1 MANNR
6 WINHVEQFSK
16 THNMKYKE
24 AMIQSDCEAQYKTG
38 SGFNIIKKIRETAS
52 IFNKCYNSYAFDSEK
67 CSDLIMDNQQK
78 QFQVDCQAALVY
90 DFLLIVTFQCEM
102 YINHVSGT
110 ATFQPLNSTNKSL
123 LLT

>member
-6 WINHVEQFSK
+6 WINHVKQYRK

-24 AMIQSDCEAQYKTG
+24 AMKHPDCKAQYKTC
-38 SGFNIIKKIRETAS
+38 FNIIKKIRETAS

-67 CSDLIMDNQQK
+67 CSDLIMDNQEK
-78 QFQVDCQAALVY
+78 QFQLDCQAALVF

-102 YINHVSGT
+102 YINQVLGT
-110 ATFQPLNSTNKSL
+110 ATLQPKNSTNKSL
-123 LLT
+123 LFT